1 MQLIAFFSH
10 VNCTG
15 MQITRYLAPAVS
27 KWLNTRMVFIGGPR
41 QVGKT
46 FLGKTFIQDS
56 RSYLSW
62 DDLGDREI
70 IRSHRIGQLSSPLL
84 LDEIHK
90 YSRWRS
96 LVKGIFDKKSDDLKI
111 IVTGSA
117 RLDHFRKG
125 GDSLFGRYHYLRL
138 HPFSLPELLSAGQPV
153 TLEELLEFGGFPEPF
168 LQKDPSFLKIWRRE
182 RVARVITQDL
192 RDLTNLKDYSD
203 LEILAD
209 ILPSKVGSLLSY
221 NSIGEDLEKS
231 PHTIKNWVQ
240 ILGSVY
246 HCYTVAPYGPQRIK
260 ALKKQ
265 QKLYLWDWSVVPNEG
280 AKFENLVASQLL
292 KYCHYVEDTQGDAME
307 LRFLKDEFGREIDF
321 VVLQNRKPLFAVEV
335 QSGEKDISSSLRY
348 FSERISVPAYF
359 QVHRGQANFKIG
371 KIEVIPF
378 ADFCRKLNMP

>member
-1 MQLIAFFSH
+1 
-10 VNCTG
+10 
-15 MQITRYLAPAVS
+15 MQITRYLAPAVL
-27 KWLNTRMVFIGGPR
+27 KWLNTRMVFIEGPR

-46 FLGKTFIQDS
+46 FLGKAFIKDS

-96 LVKGIFDKKSDDLKI
+96 LMKGVFDKKSDDLKI

-117 RLDHFRKG
+117 RLDHFGKG

-138 HPFSLPELLSAGQPV
+138 HPFSLPELMSAGQPA
-153 TLEELLEFGGFPEPF
+153 TLDELLEFGGFPEPF

-221 NSIGEDLEKS
+221 NKIGEDLEKS
-231 PHTIKNWVQ
+231 PHTIKNWIQ

-246 HCYTVAPYGPQRIK
+246 HCYTIAPYGPPRVK

-292 KYCHYVEDTQGDAME
+292 EYCHYVEDTQGDAME
-307 LRFLKDEFGREIDF
+307 LRFLKDEFGRE
-321 VVLQNRKPLFAVEV
+321 RACP
-335 QSGEKDISSSLRY
+335 SL
-348 FSERISVPAYF
+348 S
-359 QVHRGQANFKIG
+359 
-371 KIEVIPF
+371 
-378 ADFCRKLNMP
+378 